1 MIRVSAILVVIG
13 LVVALGANPTQTD
26 EGLTAFQ
33 DAASFQNNGLFDIAI
48 GEWKRAIKL
57 CKDPELV
64 RKARI
69 YLGTC
74 HMQTKQHAEALKQ
87 FEHLTAGELSREKSK
102 AANMDQRRQVLL
114 YMVNCHVVLKNKDK
128 ATQLADEFKKEFPND
143 VKDLEVMLD
152 GKGLPRNAAE
162 SIQAAETQVKRK

>member
-1 MIRVSAILVVIG
+1 MIRVSAVLAICLV
-13 LVVALGANPTQTD
+13 LALGINATQAD
-26 EGLTAFQ
+26 EGLTAFK
-33 DAASFQNNGLFDIAI
+33 DAATLQNNGLFDIAI
-48 GEWKRAIKL
+48 GEWERAIKL

-74 HMQTKQHAEALKQ
+74 HMQSKQHAEALKQ
-87 FEHLTAGELSREKSK
+87 FEQLTAGELSREKAK
-102 AANMDQRRQVLL
+102 AGSVDQRRQVLL
-114 YMVNCHVVLKNKDK
+114 YTVNCHVVLKNKDK

-152 GKGLPRNAAE
+152 GKGLPRNTAE
-162 SIQAAETQVKRK
+162 SVQAAETQLKRK